1 MTALGGFGEAFIFQG
16 LVVLDSG
23 LVVEGGHCEAWV
35 ETLGARVL
43 FL

>member
-1 MTALGGFGEAFIFQG
+1 MAALGGVGEAFILQG
-16 LVVLDSG
+16 LVVLDSR
-23 LVVEGGHCEAWV
+23 LVVEGGHCEACV